1 MTLRVTIHDE
11 NVGWRIWSPPS
22 QRFGMMRG
30 VSTEDGLTWCFQARI
45 RVCLGQP
52 RGTTHCSFEDAEQFH
67 QTQAVRLTLPTTRH
81 GPRHAVTAI
90 DLLAVRARLVEVC
103 PQSSK
108 LLLSHRFIFRAAGN
122 RW

>member
-1 MTLRVTIHDE
+1 
-11 NVGWRIWSPPS
+11 
-22 QRFGMMRG
+22 MMRG

-108 LLLSHRFIFRAAGN
+108 LLLSHRFIFRAVSPLRVKPN
-122 RW
+122 LIECESVVEKTDTQQNW